1 MPNPVAQPA
10 SLTPEIRAFL
20 EEPHFASLA
29 TLGESGAPNQA
40 VIWYR
45 LEADGRVLVNSRE
58 GRAWPRNLKRDPRC
72 TLAVFW
78 GQDPN
83 RWVGL
88 TCHVEDVVEDVE
100 QARDDIV
107 GLARRYGTW
116 SPDGEAFFRGQ
127 ERVSFHLRIVR
138 VHDHLGDD

>member
-1 MPNPVAQPA
+1 MPNAQTQAELSAP
-10 SLTPEIRAFL
+10 IRTFL

-29 TLGESGAPNQA
+29 TVGESGSPNQA

-45 LEADGRVLVNSRE
+45 LEADGRILVNSRE

-78 GQDPN
+78 GEDPN

-88 TCHVEDVVEDVE
+88 SCHVEDVVEDVE
-100 QARDDIV
+100 TARDDIV
-107 GLARRYGTW
+107 GLAHRYGAW
-116 SPDGEAFFRGQ
+116 SEGGEATFRSQ
-127 ERVSFHLRIVR
+127 PRVSFHLRIVR
-138 VHDHLGDD
+138 IHDHLGDD

>member
-1 MPNPVAQPA
+1 MPNADVAA
-10 SLTPEIRAFL
+10 VSLTAEIRSFL
-20 EEPHFASLA
+20 DQPHFASLA

-45 LEADGRVLVNSRE
+45 LQDDGRILVNSRE
-58 GRAWPRNLKRDPRC
+58 GRKWPANLKRDPRC

-78 GQDPN
+78 GEDPN

-88 TCHVEDVVEDVE
+88 TCQVDEVVTDVE
-100 QARDDIV
+100 RARADIV
-107 GLARRYGTW
+107 AMSRRYDDW
-116 SPDGEAFFRGQ
+116 SAASEATFRSQ
-127 ERVSFHLRIVR
+127 PRVSFLLRILR

>member
-1 MPNPVAQPA
+1 MLGTPL
-10 SLTPEIRAFL
+10 LTPEVRAFL

-29 TLGESGAPNQA
+29 TVGESGAPNQA

-45 LEADGRVLVNSRE
+45 LDPDGRVTVNSRE
-58 GRAWPRNLKRDPRC
+58 GRRWPANLKRDERC

-78 GQDPN
+78 GEDPN

-88 TCHVEDVVEDVE
+88 TCRVDEVVEDVE

-107 GLARRYGTW
+107 ALSRRYDDW
-116 SPDGEAFFRGQ
+116 SASGEATFRSQ
-127 ERVSFHLRIVR
+127 PRVSFRLRIVR